1 MISGIIRTALITAFA
16 LLMPM
21 PISKSRSV
29 DEEIKRL
36 NAQEVDAL
44 LKHNVKT
51 LEYLWS
57 NDLVVTNPLNQFVNK
72 EKVIEL
78 VRSGTLAFV
87 SYDRQIEYIRTY
99 NDTVVVT
106 GSESV
111 VWAGKMPN
119 AGKTSQLRFTA
130 VWLMQDGRWQEVA
143 RHANIVCQ

>member
-1 MISGIIRTALITAFA
+1 MTNGIVRTALITAIA

-21 PISKSRSV
+21 QINNNHSV
-29 DEEIKRL
+29 DEEIRKL

-44 LKHNVKT
+44 LNHNIKR

-72 EKVIEL
+72 KNVIEL
-78 VRSGTLAFV
+78 VRSGALAFV

-106 GSESV
+106 GSETV

-130 VWLMQDGRWQEVA
+130 VWLRQDGRWQEVA
-143 RHANIVCQ
+143 RHANIVAQ

>member
-1 MISGIIRTALITAFA
+1 MKTRPTTTTDQEARNQDVA
-16 LLMPM
+16 LLT
-21 PISKSRSV
+21 
-29 DEEIKRL
+29 
-36 NAQEVDAL
+36 
-44 LKHNVKT
+44 HNVKR

-87 SYDRQIEYIRTY
+87 SYERQIEYIRTY
-99 NDTVVVT
+99 KDAVVVT
-106 GSESV
+106 GSETV
-111 VWAGKMPN
+111 VWSGKMPN

-143 RHANIVCQ
+143 RHANIVAQ